1 MTLWIIWPKACLYQ
15 IARGLVNCGQN
26 LEDADKTM
34 ISRPPLRS
42 STAIA
47 LLETD
52 EQSAHRIADLV
63 AESLPADDIAVAL
76 VDIGSGRWR
85 VAMHFRAAPDK
96 TMLRGLIAAAAG
108 AAMAKALRFERVA
121 AKDWVR
127 ESLAGLA
134 PVTAGRFIV
143 HGAHDRDRIPL
154 NRIGIEIEAALAFGT
169 GHHGTTRGCL
179 LALDSLCKSRS
190 GKTARRILDL
200 GTGSGVLA
208 IAAARALR
216 QRVLATDV
224 DGSAV
229 RAARANAALNRAGSF
244 VEVIIADGVAA
255 RKIRDRAPYD
265 LVFANILLRPLQ
277 RLAAPL
283 IRLTAPGGRVVLS
296 GLLSSQANAAIAA
309 YRGLTL
315 ERRIDLDGWTT
326 LVLVRQKRPGASVAG
341 RRVAP

>member
-1 MTLWIIWPKACLYQ
+1 
-15 IARGLVNCGQN
+15 
-26 LEDADKTM
+26 M
-34 ISRPPLRS
+34 ISCPPLRS
-42 STAIA
+42 STAVA

-52 EQSAHRIADLV
+52 LQTARRIADLV

-76 VDIGSGRWR
+76 VDIGAGRWR
-85 VAMHFRAAPDK
+85 VAMHFGAAPDEK
-96 TMLRGLIAAAAG
+96 IIRALTAAAAG
-108 AAMAKALRFERVA
+108 NAVANALRFERVA
-121 AKDWVR
+121 ATDWVR

-143 HGAHDRDRIPL
+143 HGAHDRARIPF

-179 LALDSLCKSRS
+179 LALDSLCKSRPR
-190 GKTARRILDL
+190 RRILDL

-216 QRVLATDV
+216 QPVLATDI

-244 VEVIIADGVAA
+244 IEIIKADGVTA
-255 RKIRDRAPYD
+255 RKIRERAPYD
-265 LVFANILLRPLQ
+265 LVLTNILLRPLQ

-283 IRLTAPGGRVVLS
+283 TRLTSPGARVVLS
-296 GLLSSQANAAIAA
+296 GLLASQANAAIAA
-309 YRGLTL
+309 YRGLAL

-326 LVLVRQKRPGASVAG
+326 LVLVRRTRPRASVARG
-341 RRVAP
+341 VPAS